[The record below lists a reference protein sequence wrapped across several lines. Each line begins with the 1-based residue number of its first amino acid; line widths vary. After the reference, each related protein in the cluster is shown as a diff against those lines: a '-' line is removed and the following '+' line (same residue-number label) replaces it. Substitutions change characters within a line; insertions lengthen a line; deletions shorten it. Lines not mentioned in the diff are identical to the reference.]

1 MAISDM
7 GIAQIRE
14 GLASKQFTA
23 CEVAQAS
30 LDRIAQADSQ
40 VHAFLEV
47 TSEAAMA
54 AAQRVDQAIA
64 DGTFDTLG
72 PLAGVPVAFKD
83 NMNMTGTHTT
93 CSSRMLGNYVS
104 PYTATCVQRIIDAG
118 GVPLGKLNMDEFA
131 FGSTTESSAFGPTRN
146 PWDLGR
152 VPGGSSGGSAAAV
165 AAGMAC
171 VTLGSDTGGSIR
183 QPASFCGIVGVKPT
197 YGTVSRYGVVAF
209 GSILLLDWSLLL
221 DLPAPVLLIAVFVM
235 PVIGRMAMLFAV
247 AHFPYARPSGMG
259 QAFSEAA
266 DRRAVVIG
274 LITSL
279 VFVVPWGIAAIAA
292 LLAGLIFAFVFGRYA
307 TAKLGGLTGDVYGA
321 IELMTETLVL
331 IVFFLFAV
339 LPFDR
344 TGCFLWM

>member
-54 AAQRVDQAIA
+54 AARRVDQAIA

-93 CSSRMLGNYVS
+93 CSSRMLENYVS

-152 VPGGSSGGSAAAV
+152 VPGGRVPTPADLSVSLPASAASWASSPPTARSAV
-165 AAGMAC
+165 
-171 VTLGSDTGGSIR
+171 T
-183 QPASFCGIVGVKPT
+183 ASWP
-197 YGTVSRYGVVAF
+197 SVAR
-209 GSILLLDWSLLL
+209 ST
-221 DLPAPVLLIAVFVM
+221 
-235 PVIGRMAMLFAV
+235 R
-247 AHFPYARPSGMG
+247 
-259 QAFSEAA
+259 
-266 DRRAVVIG
+266 
-274 LITSL
+274 
-279 VFVVPWGIAAIAA
+279 
-292 LLAGLIFAFVFGRYA
+292 
-307 TAKLGGLTGDVYGA
+307 
-321 IELMTETLVL
+321 
-331 IVFFLFAV
+331 
-339 LPFDR
+339 
-344 TGCFLWM
+344 

>member
-54 AAQRVDQAIA
+54 AAQRVDQTIA
-64 DGTFDTLG
+64 DGTFDALG

-93 CSSRMLGNYVS
+93 CSSRMLENYVS

-131 FGSTTESSAFGPTRN
+131 FGSTLSPPRSAPRATRGIWVVFRAAARAALRRRSLRAWHASRWAPTRAA
-146 PWDLGR
+146 PSASL
-152 VPGGSSGGSAAAV
+152 PASAASWASSPPTARSAV
-165 AAGMAC
+165 
-171 VTLGSDTGGSIR
+171 T
-183 QPASFCGIVGVKPT
+183 ASWP
-197 YGTVSRYGVVAF
+197 S
-209 GSILLLDWSLLL
+209 
-221 DLPAPVLLIAVFVM
+221 AV
-235 PVIGRMAMLFAV
+235 RST
-247 AHFPYARPSGMG
+247 R
-259 QAFSEAA
+259 
-266 DRRAVVIG
+266 
-274 LITSL
+274 
-279 VFVVPWGIAAIAA
+279 
-292 LLAGLIFAFVFGRYA
+292 
-307 TAKLGGLTGDVYGA
+307 
-321 IELMTETLVL
+321 
-331 IVFFLFAV
+331 
-339 LPFDR
+339 
-344 TGCFLWM
+344 